1 MKFVISNRD
10 KVAKFLAITKN
21 MKQMIHDVNF
31 GICEKG
37 LYVQGMDSSHVG
49 LFELKLEKEWF
60 DQWKGRD
67 EFHYDM
73 GINCEALS
81 RIMSCHNPGQYIE
94 FSFMENSTE
103 DLIIKFE
110 GLGHDKMFELKLID
124 IDTQLME
131 IPDVEYDADIT
142 MASKEFNNIMA
153 ESEMFGETLSIELG
167 IDDYIYMTTGGDSG
181 TMRVRIKENDIVEY
195 VLMEDVTIKHEYSL
209 KYCLLYSKF
218 AKINKNVS
226 LHLKDETPL
235 KIKYDMSHWI
245 DDNCN
250 KQVVGG
256 DEDEEAESK
265 NYFGFYLA
273 PKLGSD
279 ETD

>member
-31 GICEKG
+31 GICEKEI
-37 LYVQGMDSSHVG
+37 YAQGMDSSHVG
-49 LFELKLEKEWF
+49 LFELKLQKEWF
-60 DQWKGRD
+60 DEWKGPN
-67 EFHYDM
+67 EFHYNV

-81 RIMSCHNPGQYIE
+81 RIMSCHSVGQYIE

-103 DLIIKFE
+103 ELIIKFE
-110 GLGHDKMFELKLID
+110 GLGHDKMFELKLVD
-124 IDTQLME
+124 IDTELMD
-131 IPDVEYDADIT
+131 IPEVEYDADII
-142 MASKEFNNIMA
+142 MSSKEFNNIMA
-153 ESEMFGETLSIELG
+153 ESEMFGDTLSIELG
-167 IDDYIYMTTGGDSG
+167 IDDYIYMVTGGDG
-181 TMRVRIKENDIVEY
+181 GIMRVRIKEEDIVEY
-195 VLMEDVTIKHEYSL
+195 AITEDVNIKHSYGL
-209 KYCLLYSKF
+209 KHCLLYSKF

-250 KQVVGG
+250 KQVVG
-256 DEDEEAESK
+256 EDDEAESK

-273 PKLGSD
+273 PKID
-279 ETD
+279 NEED